1 MHAFDVLGDPV
12 RRRILELLAD
22 GEQASG
28 AVTAVIRKEF
38 GISQPA
44 VSQHLRV
51 LRDSGFATVRADGTR
66 RLYAVDSA
74 PLQEVDVW
82 LERFRRFWNQHLD
95 ALATEL
101 ARGGRER
108 RTQDQPRSSTA
119 RTPNRKEPN
128 P

>member
-1 MHAFDVLGDPV
+1 VHAFDVLGDPV

-22 GEQASG
+22 GEQPAGAIG
-28 AVTAVIRKEF
+28 AVIQREF

-74 PLQEVDVW
+74 PLEEVDVW
-82 LERFRRFWNQHLD
+82 LEQFRRFWSQRLD

-101 ARGGRER
+101 ARGKRRRRQEGER
-108 RTQDQPRSSTA
+108 NDRHH
-119 RTPNRKEPN
+119 E
-128 P
+128 